1 LALDPFPKKTFGRFC
16 GQTET
21 LPIEEALRHKENI
34 LLYLMYRKGILDFF
48 RRRGPTMTNRLVLIG
63 FAVLL
68 AGSLSISQERL
79 MKGSEYCSLKRTK
92 QAAAFLKEPSSPNSP
107 RHSFD
112 VLNYTI
118 NLDLYKNF
126 PATGG
131 QRTFTASNTVTFRV
145 DSTLNSIQLNAVN
158 RSLAIDSSLLGGKK
172 KNLTHAVNILTI
184 LLDSTYQTSDTVQ
197 VKIFYRHNNVVDSA
211 FYVQPDSM
219 VFTDCEPEGARKWF
233 PCWDRPSD
241 KATLDLT
248 AKVPT
253 NVKLGSNGRLVDTTR
268 SGDTL
273 TYHWI
278 SRDPIATYL
287 MVVTAKVG
295 YNLDIVYWKKLSNPN
310 DSIPLM
316 FYYNNGESVSN
327 IKQRL
332 PLMTTQYS
340 QLFGEHPF
348 EKNGFANI
356 SSGFVW
362 GGMENQTLTSLQPN
376 GMAYESL
383 VSHEFAHQWFGDM
396 ISPGTW
402 ADVWLNEGF
411 ATYCEALW
419 LEYGGYPS
427 YKSEIE
433 YDANDY
439 LQYNPG
445 WPIYNPQWAVTT
457 PSVNTMFNTEITY
470 YKGACVLHMLRYV
483 LGDSLFFAS
492 IKDYATDGNFRL
504 KNSVTDDFIQKIN
517 TSAGQNLNW
526 FFDEWVKQPNH
537 PVYQSL
543 YSIDTV
549 ANKVTVKIQQTQ
561 TNPAFFTMPVELKI
575 GFADNTDTTVRV
587 RNDVNSQLFSFTFDK
602 RPKTVVFDPNNNI
615 VLKAATTVETGIRRE
630 DIAAVRFELDQNYP
644 NPFNPTTHFRF
655 TIPEA
660 DAPLAQRVVTLKVF
674 DVLGKEVATLVNGE
688 MNPGRYTVQWDA
700 GSLPSGVYLYRL
712 QAGQFAE
719 TKKLVLMK

>member
-1 LALDPFPKKTFGRFC
+1 
-16 GQTET
+16 
-21 LPIEEALRHKENI
+21 
-34 LLYLMYRKGILDFF
+34 
-48 RRRGPTMTNRLVLIG
+48 
-63 FAVLL
+63 
-68 AGSLSISQERL
+68 

-92 QAAAFLKEPSSPNSP
+92 QAAAFLKGPLSPNSP
-107 RHSFD
+107 HHSFD
-112 VLNYTI
+112 VLNYTLS
-118 NLDLYKNF
+118 LDLYKNF

-131 QRTFTASNTVTFRV
+131 QRTFAASNTVTFRV

-158 RSLAIDSSLLGGKK
+158 TSLAIDSILLGGKK
-172 KNLTHAVNILTI
+172 KNLTHAANILTI
-184 LLDSTYQTSDTVQ
+184 FLDTTYQTGDTVQ
-197 VKIFYRHNNVVDSA
+197 VKIFYRHNNVMDGA
-211 FYVQPDSM
+211 FYVQSDGM

-233 PCWDRPSD
+233 PCWDCPSD
-241 KATLDLT
+241 KATLELA
-248 AKVPT
+248 AKVPS

-278 SRDPIATYL
+278 SREPIATYL

-295 YNLDIVYWKKLSNPN
+295 YNLDVVYWKKISNPN

-327 IKQRL
+327 IKQQL

-340 QLFGEHPF
+340 QLFGEYPF

-362 GGMENQTLTSLQPN
+362 GGMENQTLTSLQPH
-376 GMAYESL
+376 GMEFEGL

-419 LEYGGYPS
+419 LEYGGGYPS
-427 YKSEIE
+427 YKSEIQ

-439 LQYNPG
+439 LQFNPG

-457 PSVNTMFNTEITY
+457 PSINTLFNTEITY

-537 PVYQSL
+537 PVYQNL
-543 YSIDTV
+543 YTIDTV

-561 TNPAFFTMPVELKI
+561 AIPAFFTMPVELKFT
-575 GFADNTDTTVRV
+575 FADATDTTLHV
-587 RNDVNSQLFSFTFDK
+587 RNDMNPQLVSFTFSK
-602 RPKTVVFDPNNNI
+602 RPTNVVFDPNNNI
-615 VLKAATTVETGIRRE
+615 VLKQATTLQATG
-630 DIAAVRFELDQNYP
+630 VRSGELATLQFELEQNYP
-644 NPFNPTTHFRF
+644 NPFNPVTHFQF
-655 TIPEA
+655 TIAQPKA
-660 DAPLAQRVVTLKVF
+660 DAPLAHDARFVSLVVF
-674 DVLGKEVATLVNGE
+674 DILGKEVTTLVKTT
-688 MNPGRYTVQWDA
+688 MNPGRYSVQWNA
-700 GSLPSGVYLYRL
+700 GNLPSGVYLYRL

>member
-1 LALDPFPKKTFGRFC
+1 MM
-16 GQTET
+16 T
-21 LPIEEALRHKENI
+21 LNK
-34 LLYLMYRKGILDFF
+34 
-48 RRRGPTMTNRLVLIG
+48 LVMIG
-63 FAVLL
+63 FAVLVS
-68 AGSLSISQERL
+68 GSLSISQERL

-92 QAAAFLKEPSSPNSP
+92 QVAAFLKEPSSPNSP

-112 VLNYTI
+112 VLNYAL

-126 PATGG
+126 PSTGG

-145 DSTLNSIQLNAVN
+145 DSALNLIQLNAVN
-158 RSLAIDSSLLGGKK
+158 RSLAIDSILLGGKK
-172 KNLTHAVNILTI
+172 KNLTHAANILTI
-184 LLDSTYQTSDTVQ
+184 LLDSTYQASDTVQ

-211 FYVQPDSM
+211 FYVQSDGM

-340 QLFGEHPF
+340 KLFGEHPF

-376 GMAYESL
+376 GMAYENL

-396 ISPGTW
+396 ITCGTW
-402 ADVWLNEGF
+402 ADIWLNEGF

-419 LEYGGYPS
+419 FEYSGNYAS
-427 YKSEIE
+427 YKNDIVN
-433 YDANDY
+433 DANYY
-439 LQYNPG
+439 LSYNPG
-445 WPIYNPQWAVTT
+445 WAIYNTNWAVTT
-457 PSVNTMFNTEITY
+457 PDLYTLFNTAITY
-470 YKGACVLHMLRYV
+470 DKGACVLHMLRYV

-492 IKDYATDGNFRL
+492 IKGYATDSNFRL
-504 KNSVTDDFIQKIN
+504 QNAVTDDFIQKIN
-517 TSAGQNLNW
+517 TVSGQNLSW
-526 FFDEWVKQPNH
+526 FFDEWLKQPNH
-537 PVYQSL
+537 PVYQNT
-543 YSIDTV
+543 YSIDTS
-549 ANKVTVKIQQTQ
+549 AKKVNFKIQQTQ
-561 TNPAFFTMPVELKI
+561 KNPPLFTMPVEI
-575 GFADNTDTTVRV
+575 RFSFVNGPDTTVRV
-587 RNDVNSQLFSFTFDK
+587 MNTAISQQYSFAFT
-602 RPKTVVFDPNNNI
+602 RIPTAALFDPNNNI
-615 VLKAATTVETGIRRE
+615 VLKVATTVEVTGFRRE
-630 DIAAVRFELDQNYP
+630 DLAAIRFELDQNYP

-655 TIPEA
+655 TVPETPQPSA
-660 DAPLAQRVVTLKVF
+660 EIANEQLVTLKVF
-674 DVLGKEVATLVNGE
+674 DILGKEVATLVNGE
-688 MNPGRYTVQWDA
+688 MNPGRYTLQWNA
-700 GSLPSGVYLYRL
+700 ENLPSGVYFYRL
-712 QAGQFAE
+712 QAGRFAE